1 MSLIKRAG
9 DLVYTF
15 RFLALLVTKF
25 EDTEA
30 YKLGIIDENGKRI
43 KDYNL
48 NTMKGREDY
57 SNYYTPFHR
66 LVFNIKKLM
75 AKLPAGSTSLAS
87 YAAALY
93 LIKEKYN
100 ISEKEL
106 EKSLRETG
114 LDITDFMLEQNQ
126 WFVIEDG
133 RLSPG
138 SYKLRYDKV
147 INSTL
152 EEVAQAKDNIRIDK
166 DCYPVGTIFGL
177 NVYEATHIRTNQ
189 KVYVTTAELLV

>member
-30 YKLGIIDENGKRI
+30 YKLGIIDENGKRK
-43 KDYNL
+43 KDFSL
-48 NTMKGREDY
+48 NIMKNREDY
-57 SNYYTPFHR
+57 ANYYTPFHR
-66 LVFNIKKLM
+66 LVFNIKRLM
-75 AKLPAGSTSLAS
+75 AKVPGGSSSLAS

-100 ISEKEL
+100 LSEKDI
-106 EKSLRETG
+106 EKSIRECG
-114 LDITDFMLEQNQ
+114 LDSVDFMVEQNQ
-126 WFVIEDG
+126 WFVLEDG

-138 SYKLRYDKV
+138 SYKLKHDKV
-147 INSTL
+147 VNSTL
-152 EEVAQAKDNIRIDK
+152 DEVVQARDHVRVEK
-166 DCYPVGTIFGL
+166 DCYPVGTMFGL
-177 NVYEATHIRTNQ
+177 NVYEATHIKTNQ

>member
-30 YKLGIIDENGKRI
+30 YKLGIIDETGKRR
-43 KDYNL
+43 KEFDLSSSKN
-48 NTMKGREDY
+48 KEDY

-75 AKLPAGSTSLAS
+75 AKVPGGSTSLAS

-100 ISEKEL
+100 ISDKDMEKAI
-106 EKSLRETG
+106 RECG
-114 LDITDFMLEQNQ
+114 LDTTDFMLEQNQ
-126 WFVIEDG
+126 WFVLEDN

-138 SYKLRYDKV
+138 VYKLRHEKV
-147 INSTL
+147 VNSTL
-152 EEVAQAKDNIRIDK
+152 DEIVQPKDSIKADAN
-166 DCYPVGTIFGL
+166 CYPVGTMFGL
-177 NVYEATHIRTNQ
+177 NVYEVTHTKTNQ
-189 KVYVTTAELLV
+189 KVYVTTSELLV